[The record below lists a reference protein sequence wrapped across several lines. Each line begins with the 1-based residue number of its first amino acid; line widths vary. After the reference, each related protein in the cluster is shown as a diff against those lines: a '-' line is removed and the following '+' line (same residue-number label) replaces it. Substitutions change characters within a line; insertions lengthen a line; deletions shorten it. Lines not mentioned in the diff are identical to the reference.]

1 MNVND
6 DPQFW
11 ARAKAHLVRYGG
23 AFAPP
28 IAESAAG
35 NYFTDA
41 NGRKIAANPTK
52 RRCAWPSW

>member
-1 MNVND
+1 MDANN

-23 AFAPP
+23 AFSPL

-41 NGRKIAANPTK
+41 NGRE
-52 RRCAWPSW
+52 RMVE